1 MKNEDERLVDQ
12 SLEELKRYIDGDSS
26 DVTIKKSIQVSD
38 MSHDDIK

>member
-26 DVTIKKSIQVSD
+26 DVTIKKINSGIRYES
-38 MSHDDIK
+38 